1 MDKEWRDFEAAVAM
15 FLAALDPSARVSHD
29 VQLPDADTG
38 APRQRDVWIETNFGG
53 HIPIKILVSCKR
65 KKAKVDQQDIDA
77 FIGELRSAGAHKGVL
92 YSHSGFTKHALAKAA
107 KQQISCCILY
117 RGREAVLPEVLDFT
131 AYYLAENVQLAVLPA
146 SSVPVPDWRRV
157 IELPALGD
165 DAGRA
170 AIDVLAD
177 LFRAD
182 EGALRERIAE
192 IPPPVRHVEAFVIL
206 PGADTPSRLLLT
218 SRWVVHRAKVECWL
232 VDGSY
237 SVTDG
242 DFKGSF
248 STPSID
254 TWSNDPGPGWERID
268 VAEMTS
274 ARSFSAIYRTA
285 PDVAAGVRAW
295 AADLA
300 N

>member
-1 MDKEWRDFEAAVAM
+1 METEWRDFEAAVAT
-15 FLAALDPSARVSHD
+15 FLAALDPLSRVSHD

-38 APRQRDVWIETNFGG
+38 APRQRDVWIETSFGG

-65 KKAKVDQQDIDA
+65 KKAKVNQQDMDA
-77 FIGELRSAGAHKGVL
+77 FIGELQSAGARKGVL

-117 RGREAVLPEVLDFT
+117 RGRKTVLPEVLDFI
-131 AYYLAENVQLAVLPA
+131 AYYLAENVQLALL
-146 SSVPVPDWRRV
+146 PVPPGPVPEWKRV

-165 DAGRA
+165 GAGRA

-192 IPPPVRHVEAFVIL
+192 IPPPVRHVEASVLL
-206 PGADTPSRLLLT
+206 PGADSPSRLLLT
-218 SRWVVHRAKVECWL
+218 SRWVVHRAKLECWL

-237 SVTDG
+237 SVIDG
-242 DFKGSF
+242 DFKGRF

-254 TWSNDPGPGWERID
+254 TWSSDPGPGWERID
-268 VAEMTS
+268 EADMAS

-285 PDVAAGVRAW
+285 PDVATGVRAW
-295 AADLA
+295 AADQA